1 MKDSE
6 VATLV
11 NRLRD
16 IATEYRDTQQLRERI
31 AAEIR
36 PLASIAGDSRRI
48 DWLQAVGHV
57 DIRRF
62 KRLDEDEMF
71 EVVLLDDEGFE
82 GETLRYAIDAAIEA
96 TDFE

>member
-31 AAEIR
+31 AAELPKARAVEGDLFGSIGAG
-36 PLASIAGDSRRI
+36 LARDA
-48 DWLQAVGHV
+48 A
-57 DIRRF
+57 RRF
-62 KRLDEDEMF
+62 
-71 EVVLLDDEGFE
+71 GQ
-82 GETLRYAIDAAIEA
+82 A
-96 TDFE
+96 